1 MYLKT
6 QNLKINIKIE
16 IIKRLT
22 HTTINYI
29 LHKESTLM
37 VYSKY
42 PIRTHLSNFPSYS
55 CDSSVNSYRLS
66 HGHPVIIL
74 RYLQNGFFR
83 YRVIGH
89 ITNSITFTSL
99 RNEVIQVKNEPEN
112 RLETLVLYKKS
123 FEIEK
128 NDFAK
133 LYLYKDLNFCKEDIQ
148 NALKINQ
155 IKNEIITNK
164 EKILEEKRI
173 LKKQETIEK
182 KENKQL
188 RKQAYKKAEE
198 DKKNKLLNIAYN
210 QKQKQEHAQEKTDRI
225 ARLEKKAKEISF
237 PKRNPS
243 KDHNIENNI
252 ENNIE
257 E

>member
-1 MYLKT
+1 MHITITKRIKNT
-6 QNLKINIKIE
+6 VKNNL
-16 IIKRLT
+16 RLT
-22 HTTINYI
+22 HTNTISHI
-29 LHKESTLM
+29 LQKESTLI
-37 VYSKY
+37 VYNKY
-42 PIRTHLSNFPSYS
+42 PVRTDLRNLPECSANSAI
-55 CDSSVNSYRLS
+55 NSYRLS
-66 HGHPVIIL
+66 HGHPVIVL

-89 ITNSITFTSL
+89 ITNSLTFTSL
-99 RNEVIQVKNEPEN
+99 RDEVIQVKNDIEN

-128 NDFAK
+128 NDFAN
-133 LYLYKDLNFCKEDIQ
+133 LYFYKDFNFCKEDIQ
-148 NALKINQ
+148 NALEINQ

-210 QKQKQEHAQEKTDRI
+210 QKQEQEHTQEKTDRI

-237 PKRNPS
+237 PERNPS

-252 ENNIE
+252 EE
-257 E
+257 